1 MVFAGKKIL
10 LIGGTGSLG
19 KVLLRRLL
27 ELVNDAPSKIIIF
40 SRDEAKQHD
49 IRLANTK
56 NAFSTDEIIYSNFT
70 QLVEFRIADIRNYSD
85 VCSALKEADIVI
97 NAAALKQ
104 VPVCEYFPMQAIKTN
119 CVGAYNIVR
128 ALEENDYPVE
138 VVIGASTDKA
148 AKPVNAMGMTKALQ
162 ERIFISAN
170 ILNKATRF
178 ACVRYGNVLA
188 SRGSVIPL
196 FHHQIMNGGP
206 VTVTHPD
213 MTRFLLSLNQAA
225 DTIFKAIE
233 EAKPG
238 ETYVPRVA
246 SARIETIARVLIED
260 RDIDI
265 SYTGVRPGEKMHE
278 ILISEEEIRHTVA
291 RGDYYVIRPMLPE
304 LLEENEEFEGVL
316 DKEYSSA
323 DHLMDY
329 EDTVRLLR
337 DNRLKI
343 GDIDFEQDKE
353 TLR

>member
-162 ERIFISAN
+162 ERILISAN

-213 MTRFLLSLNQAA
+213 MTRFLLSLNQAV

-238 ETYVPRVA
+238 ETYVPMVA

>member
-213 MTRFLLSLNQAA
+213 MTRFLLSLNQAV

-238 ETYVPRVA
+238 ETYVPMVA

>member
-196 FHHQIMNGGP
+196 FHHQIMTGGP

-246 SARIETIARVLIED
+246 SARIETIARALIED
-260 RDIDI
+260 RHIGI